1 MISFDMGIFEGI
13 SEKLHPYNFYF
24 YFDITLE
31 ILRYSAMECF
41 AAKKKILWHVLS
53 SLIMISCK

>member
-1 MISFDMGIFEGI
+1 MISFDMDIFEGI
-13 SEKLHPYNFYF
+13 SEKLHPYNCRNFYF

-41 AAKKKILWHVLS
+41 AAKKKIL
-53 SLIMISCK
+53 

>member
-1 MISFDMGIFEGI
+1 MGTFEGI
-13 SEKLHPYNFYF
+13 IANYIRITVNCRNFYF

-41 AAKKKILWHVLS
+41 AAKKKIL
-53 SLIMISCK
+53 